1 MSLPKILDTKSV
13 IFIFFCFS
21 FFSCNKNSAVD
32 NLNSNNTLVNTVK
45 VQNKVLKESLNNF
58 GTISY
63 KTKNDVT
70 NLVAGNVQAIYVKE
84 GDTIKKNQV
93 ICVLRNVQLEIQ
105 KEQAESSVKSAKAA
119 LTIQENNLKEQKL
132 SVESRLISIE
142 KADLNIQQ
150 KELELELQKKELENQ
165 EHLNELGGITDSEL
179 EKARL
184 SILAAE
190 TNISLLKKEREI
202 SLLGLRNEDLIQNG
216 IIPAEDENERKIQ
229 IIDLNIRSSVSQVE
243 SAKAQLEAA
252 QQQLASAEK
261 LIDELTIRAPVPGIV
276 STKYYEAGE
285 YVKENEKII
294 TIIDTT
300 SVYAILYVQEQD
312 MVNIQEGVFMDITIP
327 SINKS
332 FNTTIDDISP
342 IADPQTG
349 NFAIKSI
356 LKNNKG
362 EIKPGMF
369 IKCSLLK
376 GEQKSYPCLPDT
388 VLISNNVNN
397 PKVFCVV
404 NNLAV
409 QKSINIIAHKDGNI
423 WVEAGVNDGDVVI
436 NKPSPFLKEGQY
448 VELHK

>member
-1 MSLPKILDTKSV
+1 M
-13 IFIFFCFS
+13 
-21 FFSCNKNSAVD
+21 
-32 NLNSNNTLVNTVK
+32 
-45 VQNKVLKESLNNF
+45 
-58 GTISY
+58 
-63 KTKNDVT
+63 
-70 NLVAGNVQAIYVKE
+70 
-84 GDTIKKNQV
+84 
-93 ICVLRNVQLEIQ
+93 
-105 KEQAESSVKSAKAA
+105 
-119 LTIQENNLKEQKL
+119 
-132 SVESRLISIE
+132 
-142 KADLNIQQ
+142 
-150 KELELELQKKELENQ
+150 ELELQKKELENQ

-332 FNTTIDDISP
+332 FNTTIDEISP

-409 QKSINIIAHKDGNI
+409 QKSINIIAHTTRITAFGIIK
-423 WVEAGVNDGDVVI
+423 
-436 NKPSPFLKEGQY
+436 SL
-448 VELHK
+448 